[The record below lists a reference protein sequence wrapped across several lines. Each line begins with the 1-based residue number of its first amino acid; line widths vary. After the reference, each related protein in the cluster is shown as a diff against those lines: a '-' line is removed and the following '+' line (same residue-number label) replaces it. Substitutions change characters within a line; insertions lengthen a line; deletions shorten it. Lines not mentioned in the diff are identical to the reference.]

1 MGFKR
6 VFMLWGLCVFGVSG
20 QGLAQQVDS
29 IIEGKESSKSSPK
42 AQADSTYDED
52 RVEIIDYKRNK
63 ILGFMIVRNGHI
75 IKRVVYKEPR
85 DLESQPSLAPNIPP
99 KAGSSIP
106 PAPSQERAQSPNTPS
121 PTPTPKTPTPKTPTP
136 KQEAL
141 PQNLYERQISNAPKD
156 TKSPKQSHSH
166 KGEIPQEIGV
176 ESTRVNP
183 IYKNRQWEKR
193 HIIHDIS
200 QEVIELER

>member
-75 IKRVVYKEPR
+75 IRRVVYKEPR

-121 PTPTPKTPTPKTPTP
+121 PMPTPKTPTP

>member
-29 IIEGKESSKSSPK
+29 IIEGKESSRSSPK

-75 IKRVVYKEPR
+75 IRRVVYKEPR

-106 PAPSQERAQSPNTPS
+106 PAPSQERAQSPNAPS
-121 PTPTPKTPTPKTPTP
+121 PTPTPKTPTP

>member
-75 IKRVVYKEPR
+75 IRHVVYKEPR

-106 PAPSQERAQSPNTPS
+106 PAPSQERTQSPNAPS
-121 PTPTPKTPTPKTPTP
+121 PTPTP

>member
-75 IKRVVYKEPR
+75 IRRVVYKEPR

-106 PAPSQERAQSPNTPS
+106 PAPSQDRAQSPNAPS
-121 PTPTPKTPTPKTPTP
+121 PTPTPKTPTP

>member
-121 PTPTPKTPTPKTPTP
+121 PTPTPKTPTPK
-136 KQEAL
+136 QEAL

>member
-6 VFMLWGLCVFGVSG
+6 VFMLWGLCVFGVSE

-200 QEVIELER
+200 QEGHRA

>member
-106 PAPSQERAQSPNTPS
+106 PAPSQERAQSPNAPS
-121 PTPTPKTPTPKTPTP
+121 PTPTPKTPTP

>member
-75 IKRVVYKEPR
+75 IRRVVYKEPR

-106 PAPSQERAQSPNTPS
+106 PAPSQERAQSPNAPS
-121 PTPTPKTPTPKTPTP
+121 PTPTPTPTP

>member
-20 QGLAQQVDS
+20 QGLVQQVDS
-29 IIEGKESSKSSPK
+29 IIEDKESSKSSPK

-52 RVEIIDYKRNK
+52 RVEIIDYKRNT

-75 IKRVVYKEPR
+75 IRRVAYKEPR

-121 PTPTPKTPTPKTPTP
+121 PTPTPKTPTP

>member
-75 IKRVVYKEPR
+75 IRRVVYKEPR

-106 PAPSQERAQSPNTPS
+106 PAPSQERAQSPNAPS
-121 PTPTPKTPTPKTPTP
+121 PKPTPKTPTP

-183 IYKNRQWEKR
+183 IYKNRQWDKR

>member
-75 IKRVVYKEPR
+75 IRRVVYKEPR

-106 PAPSQERAQSPNTPS
+106 PAPSQERAQSPNAPS
-121 PTPTPKTPTPKTPTP
+121 PKPTPKTPTP

>member
-75 IKRVVYKEPR
+75 IRRMVYKEPR
-85 DLESQPSLAPNIPP
+85 NLESQPSLAPNIPP

-106 PAPSQERAQSPNTPS
+106 PAPSQDRAQSPNAPS
-121 PTPTPKTPTPKTPTP
+121 PTPTPKTPTP

>member
-75 IKRVVYKEPR
+75 IRRVVYKEPR

-121 PTPTPKTPTPKTPTP
+121 PTPTPKTPTP

>member
-75 IKRVVYKEPR
+75 IRRVVYKEPR
-85 DLESQPSLAPNIPP
+85 DLESQPSITPNIPP
-99 KAGSSIP
+99 RAGSSIP

-121 PTPTPKTPTPKTPTP
+121 PTPTPTP

>member
-75 IKRVVYKEPR
+75 IRRVVYKKPR
-85 DLESQPSLAPNIPP
+85 DLESQPSIAPNIPP

-106 PAPSQERAQSPNTPS
+106 PAPSQDRAQSPNAPS
-121 PTPTPKTPTPKTPTP
+121 PTPTPKTPTP

>member
-75 IKRVVYKEPR
+75 IRRVVYKEPR

-106 PAPSQERAQSPNTPS
+106 PAPSQDRAQSPNAPS

>member
-75 IKRVVYKEPR
+75 IRRVVYKEPR

-121 PTPTPKTPTPKTPTP
+121 PTPTPKTPTPK
-136 KQEAL
+136 QEAL

-166 KGEIPQEIGV
+166 KREIPQEIGV